1 MRFILLFLLLFV
13 APGPVS
19 YSLQAKVNLSQ
30 YAVSLDQA
38 TVRQGGKLHFD
49 STMQRPFRASSL
61 KVTNYIAR
69 RHTTENNTLD
79 FYLLLGLCAILGAI
93 KTIHPKYFNDVW
105 RAFINPTLGS
115 RQLKDIIQAATFPN
129 LLMNVYATT
138 VLGTYV
144 YYLVSFNVDWRFSG
158 VPSGAIVSLLV
169 AGSILM
175 YSGKYLFV
183 QFAGWAFNIRATSEQ
198 YNFNIFL
205 VNKILGMMLLPFIV
219 CFAFLDAQWDTPL
232 FIISIILIVV
242 MLLNRYVR
250 SWNIF
255 AQFFMN
261 SRFHFFMYLC
271 AFEILPL
278 AVLIKLVLR
287 IL

>member
-1 MRFILLFLLLFV
+1 MRFFILFLFLFV
-13 APGPVS
+13 AAGPL
-19 YSLQAKVNLSQ
+19 SLTAKVNLSP
-30 YAVSLDQA
+30 YALSLDPAAMREGAQ
-38 TVRQGGKLHFD
+38 QHFD
-49 STMQRPFRASSL
+49 STIQRPFHAASL
-61 KVTNYIAR
+61 KVTNYITR
-69 RHTTENNTLD
+69 RRTAENNTLD

-219 CFAFLDAQWDTPL
+219 CFAFLDARWDTPL

-255 AQFFMN
+255 AQFFLN